1 MLKVGGIKMLK
12 KLLEGRVG
20 HLSNSEFSIIC
31 EIVTD
36 DIKFNRIS
44 FKKRTSLDHVLDI
57 AKGIKEELRQQLN

>member
-1 MLKVGGIKMLK
+1 MLK

-57 AKGIKEELRQQLN
+57 AEGIKEELRQQLNLKICKNN